1 MTPRQVDP
9 ELLQRVAEAA
19 AHVAEQTWVHID
31 AEIKGPIPPLME
43 TLSAEGP
50 YAWMIYP
57 QVRPDGSV
65 KLSVMTT
72 KDEIADI
79 YRMVR
84 KSSDMLSA
92 SPLTELRG
100 AWYVFQDS
108 ITRTRRTNGE
118 PGSSQ
123 ALVLL
128 PARKGKGLSGE
139 LCWVRTPRAALGAR
153 HAQSD
158 EVRNERDLRE
168 EVFLLHERYQD
179 ALRHADVEGVLD
191 TLNDGVVSAVRDYVN
206 DSGLLISLEG
216 KAAHRAYYAALF
228 DKYEIKSVEP
238 LDRVTQDWYIF
249 AELRITAARRGR
261 GVSGQCSFHTAEF
274 LVPAND
280 GRFIACLGD
289 GTDPV

>member
-1 MTPRQVDP
+1 
-9 ELLQRVAEAA
+9 
-19 AHVAEQTWVHID
+19 
-31 AEIKGPIPPLME
+31 
-43 TLSAEGP
+43 
-50 YAWMIYP
+50 
-57 QVRPDGSV
+57 
-65 KLSVMTT
+65 
-72 KDEIADI
+72 
-79 YRMVR
+79 MVR

-153 HAQSD
+153 GIQS
-158 EVRNERDLRE
+158 EEARNERDLRE

-179 ALRHADVEGVLD
+179 ALRHGDVEGVLD
-191 TLNDGVVSAVRDYVN
+191 TLNDGVVSALRDYVN

-216 KAAHRAYYAALF
+216 KAAHRAYYKALF
-228 DKYEIKSVEP
+228 EKYEIKSVEP
-238 LDRVTQDWYIF
+238 LHRVTQDWYIF
-249 AELRITAARRGR
+249 AELRITAVRRGR
-261 GVSGQCSFHTAEF
+261 GAAEQCSFHIAEC

-289 GTDPV
+289 GTDPM